1 MEGQDMIQL
10 NETDIRVLGALV
22 EKAITT
28 PEYYPLT
35 LNALVNACNQK
46 SNREPVVQYDAR
58 TVDESLRRLREQGLV
73 QIIMGGDSRVP
84 KYKQFFAE
92 FFELNPAE
100 EAILCELL
108 LRGPQTVGE
117 LRGRTERLG
126 NRQEADAVQAALD
139 ALMARPEPLVI
150 RLPRQPGQKDTRY
163 MHLLAGEPDLAA
175 LAVVQPSEP
184 AASQRERIDRLEAT
198 VERLQQELAELRQE
212 FAAFR
217 TQFE

>member
-1 MEGQDMIQL
+1 MIQL